1 MGQSALVAHG
11 VHVAARPLLYSDHC
25 VEHQF
30 GLSTGTGGGPGGSDA
45 PTAQPVSPLY
55 PSGSMV
61 TSAQFQKVSGY
72 VARELAVT

>member
-1 MGQSALVAHG
+1 MVAHG
-11 VHVAARPLLYSDHC
+11 VHVATPEPPYSDHC

-45 PTAQPVSPLY
+45 PTAQPVSPPY
-55 PSGSMV
+55 PSGSIV